1 MVTEEEWPTPNLLQD
16 AQGENFCPEQT
27 DYLFGFLGLR
37 TVRKAV
43 ILGIHHG
50 LFPPGFTLDLQ
61 LFTTPASDRNHSV
74 KHFEIPFASGFLF
87 TQNCGLWTSSALV
100 NNRAEC
106 KISSQFSFLKVH
118 RQEYR
123 QRGFFTHKAVS
134 SSMALSPALL
144 SFSNLEFYNLKP
156 QPSNQAISSC
166 FLLFYTS
173 NLPFHLVTL
182 WPMPLNHTWL
192 KGTFGL
198 YSPIHTRGLEEA
210 LIQMIQRK
218 S

>member
-87 TQNCGLWTSSALV
+87 TQKCGLWTSSALV

-118 RQEYR
+118 RQRNTDKGAFSHTRRCPPAWLSVLLYSV
-123 QRGFFTHKAVS
+123 FLTWSFTIWSPNPVIRLYLHVS
-134 SSMALSPALL
+134 FCSTHPIFHSILLL
-144 SFSNLEFYNLKP
+144 SG
-156 QPSNQAISSC
+156 
-166 FLLFYTS
+166 
-173 NLPFHLVTL
+173 L
-182 WPMPLNHTWL
+182 WLWTIP
-192 KGTFGL
+192 G
-198 YSPIHTRGLEEA
+198 
-210 LIQMIQRK
+210 
-218 S
+218 